1 MWRFDREVLSIL
13 LMVIGFSSAVCFGSE
28 ISPFEP
34 LAGPVPNQK
43 TCPGLYCGRKLL
55 LDSQDNFT
63 YSSCGACDRSERPNN
78 SSICIPCNGTPDLY
92 DWMYLGFMVLVSLTL
107 HIFFIDY
114 FSDGKSKAMT
124 LHISATL
131 ECTVSSIVTLLVLD
145 PVGSPKL
152 RSCDVSELS
161 DWYTML
167 ENPQPQYTSTLHCTQ
182 EAVYP
187 LYTAVFIYYSIHL
200 VLMMLVRPGL
210 SIKFSDNLGRS
221 SIYAALYFIPILTVM
236 HAVFAGLIYY
246 SYPYLTLIISLV
258 THAVHFAKE
267 EIETPRLLISKKRNP
282 VILFIHWLMHA
293 YGIIAL
299 TRLQNPVI
307 YGPMLACIPFPAIF
321 YIVTARFADPSQLLA
336 T

>member
-1 MWRFDREVLSIL
+1 MLRFYWKVASVLLIFISIAS
-13 LMVIGFSSAVCFGSE
+13 VSCFGSE

-34 LAGPVPNQK
+34 LDGPVPNQK

-55 LDSQDNFT
+55 LDSGDNST

-78 SSICIPCNGTPDLY
+78 SSLCTPCNGSPDLY

-114 FSDGKSKAMT
+114 FSDGKSKAIT

-131 ECTVSSIVTLLVLD
+131 ECVVASIVMLLVLD

-152 RSCDVSELS
+152 RSCGVGKLS

-167 ENPQPQYTSTLHCTQ
+167 ENPQPQYTTTLHCTQ

-187 LYTAVFIYYSIHL
+187 LYTAVFIHYSIQL
-200 VLMMLVRPGL
+200 ILMMLVRPGL
-210 SIKFSDNLGRS
+210 SVKLSDNLGRS

-246 SYPYLTLIISLV
+246 SYPYLTLIVSLV

-267 EIETPRLLISKKRNP
+267 EIETPKLLISKKRNP
-282 VILFIHWLMHA
+282 VILFFHWLMHA

-299 TRLQNPVI
+299 TKLQTPVI
-307 YGPMLACIPFPAIF
+307 YGPMLALIPFPAIF
-321 YIVTARFADPSQLLA
+321 YIVTARFADPSQL
-336 T
+336 